1 MMWKL
6 GLATAAVVLA
16 AGLTTAG
23 AGATTPGK
31 NGLMVYS
38 AYNENG
44 QQLSTIAPDGTGGQ
58 QLTNEAGG
66 IDSLNASWRFD
77 GKKIVFER
85 DGPDGV
91 SVYTINWDGTGEHV
105 VVPGSFGSTSVFN
118 SAPSYTPDGTKIVFD
133 RQTCFTDNCAGP
145 RDHNDLWI
153 VNANGSH
160 PRQLTPSI
168 LDGPNGDL
176 GYDHPEFS
184 PDGKHLAYVLLGGG
198 DSKAIFVAGAD
209 GKGAKQITPWSLGV
223 AGRADW
229 SPDGSRILFSSNTGA
244 NNVYT
249 VRPDGTR
256 LHQVTHETSTSDD
269 SLTWSPDGKQIM
281 LLRGDPETGNFMLY
295 VMKANGTGM
304 RDLTPNND
312 LVEGGAWGTHQP

>member
-1 MMWKL
+1 MWKF
-6 GLATAAVVLA
+6 GLATAALALA
-16 AGLTTAG
+16 ACLTTVG

-38 AYNENG
+38 AYNELG
-44 QQLSTIAPDGTGGQ
+44 QQLSTIAPDGSGGK
-58 QLTNEAGG
+58 QLTNVAA
-66 IDSLNASWRFD
+66 DSLNANWSPD
-77 GKKIVFER
+77 GEHIVFER

-91 SVYTINWDGTGEHV
+91 SVLTIKPDGNGLHTV
-105 VVPGSFGSTSVFN
+105 VQGSFGSTSVFN
-118 SAPSYTPDGTKIVFD
+118 SAPSYTPDGRKIVFD

-153 VNANGSH
+153 VDANGSD

-198 DSKAIFVAGAD
+198 DAKAIFVADANGN
-209 GKGAKQITPWSLGV
+209 GAKQITPWSVGV

-229 SPDGSRILFSSNTGA
+229 SPDGSRILFSSNTGT
-244 NNVYT
+244 NDVYT
-249 VRPDGTR
+249 VRPNGTG
-256 LHQVTHETSTSDD
+256 LHKVTHESSTSDD

-295 VMKANGTGM
+295 VMNANGSGM
-304 RDLTPNND
+304 RNLTPNND
-312 LVEGGAWGTHQP
+312 LVEGGAWGTHP

>member
-1 MMWKL
+1 MLKIGIAL
-6 GLATAAVVLA
+6 IAAASLAAALAATAT
-16 AGLTTAG
+16 G
-23 AGATTPGK
+23 TTPGT

-38 AYNENG
+38 AYNELG
-44 QQLSTIAPDGTGGQ
+44 QQLSTIAPDGSGGK
-58 QLTNEAGG
+58 QLTNVAA
-66 IDSLNASWRFD
+66 DSLNANWSPD
-77 GKKIVFER
+77 GQHIVFER

-91 SVYTINWDGTGEHV
+91 GVYIINWDGTGLRAV
-105 VVPGSFGSTSVFN
+105 VSGMFGSKSVFN
-118 SAPSYTPDGTKIVFD
+118 SAPSYTPDGRKIVFD

-153 VNANGSH
+153 VNANGSDPH
-160 PRQLTPSI
+160 QLTPSI
-168 LDGPNGDL
+168 LDGPSGDL

-198 DSKAIFVAGAD
+198 DAKAIFVADANGN
-209 GKGAKQITPWSLGV
+209 GAKQVTPWSLGV

-229 SPDGSRILFSSNTGA
+229 SPDGSRILFSSNTGT

-249 VRPDGTR
+249 VRPDGTG
-256 LHQVTHETSTSDD
+256 LHQVTHETGTTSDD

-281 LLRGDPETGNFMLY
+281 LLRGDPETGNNMLY
-295 VMKANGTGM
+295 VMNANGGDM
-304 RDLTPNND
+304 RNLTPGND

>member
-1 MMWKL
+1 
-6 GLATAAVVLA
+6 
-16 AGLTTAG
+16 
-23 AGATTPGK
+23 
-31 NGLMVYS
+31 MVYS
-38 AYNENG
+38 AYNELG
-44 QQLSTIAPDGTGGQ
+44 QQLSTIAPDGSGGK
-58 QLTNEAGG
+58 QLTNEAA
-66 IDSLNASWRFD
+66 DSLNASWRFD

-91 SVYTINWDGTGEHV
+91 SVDTINWDGTGFRT

-118 SAPSYTPDGTKIVFD
+118 SAPSYTPDGRQIVFD

-153 VNANGSH
+153 VNANGTD

-184 PDGKHLAYVLLGGG
+184 PDGTHLVYVLLGGG
-198 DSKAIFVAGAD
+198 DAKALFVADAN
-209 GKGAKQITPWSLGV
+209 GKDAKRITPWALGV

-229 SPDGSRILFSSNTGA
+229 SPDGSRILFSSSGGPGPD
-244 NNVYT
+244 NVYT
-249 VRPDGTR
+249 VRPNGTG
-256 LHQVTHETSTSDD
+256 LHQVTHETGTTSDD
-269 SLTWSPDGKQIM
+269 SLTWSPDGNQIM
-281 LLRGDPETGNFMLY
+281 LLRGNGDGGNHMLY
-295 VMKANGTGM
+295 VMNADGSGM
-304 RDLTPNND
+304 RNLTPGDD